1 MWMQPLSA
9 LTNLCLKPSTMATS
23 SEQTTHSLFG
33 RVRQWIS
40 DLFTNLSERIRFFVE
55 VLSSNFYTMI
65 LLVVIYLFYW
75 TFPQAKDLLLTINQE
90 HDGQIFLFFTSLVT
104 LAAISWYMPRVFY
117 NLAERRST
125 KEEGDYDS
133 SGTNNTMRDL
143 YMADFSEQ
151 RWDYNQKAPYNK
163 EEKEDCYRKHFRE
176 MMPRIL
182 ASALL
187 FLVTLGILNVGNEMN
202 NTDFPWRLN
211 AGLTLKISLLALL
224 GILLFER
231 GHEPVL
237 MSFNRWLNKRFEGRA
252 WWFMGAVLGL
262 MILLRLTK
270 GGGEDDLPAFFGLAI
285 LLSFSFLIFTII
297 RKQIPFFS
305 NDNLLRKVLATVAIS
320 LSLFFILI
328 NCVPWIAQQ
337 MNPLV
342 CANLAFV
349 CYLTILYGVRLWGA
363 SRGVAAVF
371 FLFVFIFTMAGL
383 SNSFRLHKVT
393 YEDRVIHPDHRLT
406 LEDYFD
412 AWLKDNQSA
421 VEKYLTTNPGEKYPV
436 VVVSAE
442 GGGSRAAYW
451 TSSVHKQLEKEIPGY
466 YDRHLFAM
474 TGASGGSTGNS
485 TYFAM
490 KRGGVS
496 AESMDEKTPK
506 MFKQNYLSSSL
517 TLLLGADLV
526 KDIFGLPI
534 GRDRAKRLE
543 REWSESLDVLL
554 EEEKENIFGAPYLS
568 LWYDRGSGENQ
579 LARPKSAL
587 DPLLFINTTQ
597 VQGAGHAIFSPVK
610 IDAKH
615 YKGMD
620 ILSSLAEEEDQ
631 AVAEGRTKVA
641 QTVPLITANLLN
653 ASFPY
658 INPAG
663 HVGNLGS
670 FVDAGYFD
678 NYGARTGAGI
688 LKALS
693 ELRENK
699 KGSQD
704 SLLYQQLEFV
714 SVLIR
719 NSTVEQKPSELKE
732 SGQLTAPLG
741 TMANLRTA
749 FNAHNFWD
757 LENSAD
763 HFFKVD
769 LRKVKMEHTQRLL
782 WREKTEDITPIVPLA
797 RYLSSIAIKA
807 MDASMQSLHED
818 PSSDLFKLEQQLK

>member
-1 MWMQPLSA
+1 MATSKEQATPSFISRSIQWITEL
-9 LTNLCLKPSTMATS
+9 LTNLS
-23 SEQTTHSLFG
+23 
-33 RVRQWIS
+33 
-40 DLFTNLSERIRFFVE
+40 NRIRFFVE
-55 VLSSNFYTMI
+55 VLSSNLYTFI
-65 LLVVIYLFYW
+65 LLIVIYLFYW

-90 HDGQIFLFFTSLVT
+90 HDGQIFLFFTSLMT

-117 NLAERRST
+117 NLAEKRNK
-125 KEEGDYDS
+125 KEAGDYETAA
-133 SGTNNTMRDL
+133 TNSTMRDL

-151 RWDYNQKAPYNK
+151 RWDYNQKAPYDHA
-163 EEKEDCYRKHFRE
+163 EKEDCYRKHFRE

-182 ASALL
+182 AASLL

-202 NTDFPWRLN
+202 NTEFPWRLN
-211 AGLTLKISLLALL
+211 AGLTLKISLLILIA
-224 GILLFER
+224 ILLFER
-231 GHEPVL
+231 GQEPIL
-237 MSFNRWLNKRFEGRA
+237 MSFNRWINKRFEGRA
-252 WWFMGAVLGL
+252 WWFIGSVLAL

-270 GGGEDDLPAFFGLAI
+270 APGEDGLPAFFGLSI
-285 LLSFSFLIFTII
+285 LLSFAFLIFTII
-297 RKQIPFFS
+297 RKQIPFFQ
-305 NDNLLRKVLATVAIS
+305 NDNLIRVILATTAIS

-328 NCVPWIAQQ
+328 NCIPSIAQYL
-337 MNPLV
+337 NPLV

-349 CYLTILYGVRLWGA
+349 CYLSILYGVRLWGA
-363 SRGVAAVF
+363 SRGIAAVF

-383 SNSFRLHKVT
+383 TNSFRLHAVSFK
-393 YEDRVIHPDHRLT
+393 ERLIHPDERLS
-406 LEDYFD
+406 LEAYFD
-412 AWLKDNQSA
+412 TWLKANQGSINSYLADNPDR
-421 VEKYLTTNPGEKYPV
+421 KFPV

-451 TSSVHKQLEKEIPGY
+451 TSSVHKQLETKVPAY
-466 YDRHLFAM
+466 YEQHLFAM

-490 KRGGVS
+490 KRGGLGTTQ
-496 AESMDEKTPK
+496 MDETGRK
-506 MFKQNYLSSSL
+506 MFEQNYLSSSL

-526 KDIFGLPI
+526 KDVFGIPL

-543 REWSESLDVLL
+543 REWTESLQELIGQVQDNAF
-554 EEEKENIFGAPYLS
+554 EASYLS
-568 LWYDRGSGENQ
+568 LWYEAVGGKPVRAKREM
-579 LARPKSAL
+579 

-597 VQGAGHAIFSPVK
+597 VQGAGHAIFSPVQVNPRHYEG
-610 IDAKH
+610 IDLLCA
-615 YKGMD
+615 
-620 ILSSLAEEEDQ
+620 LAEEEDQ
-631 AVAEGRTKVA
+631 KAKTGHTPRTVS
-641 QTVPLITANLLN
+641 LITANLLN

-663 HVGNLGS
+663 HIGRLGS

-688 LKALS
+688 LKSLS
-693 ELRENK
+693 ALREAK
-699 KGSQD
+699 KDTPD

-719 NSTVEQKPSELKE
+719 NSTVEQKPALLKE

-763 HFFKVD
+763 HFYLVD

-782 WREKTEDITPIVPLA
+782 WTYKTDEISPIVPLA
-797 RYLSSIAIKA
+797 RYLSPVAIKA
-807 MDASMQSLHED
+807 MDASLEVLSKD
-818 PSSDLFKLEQQLK
+818 PNSDLHQLIHNRLKK

>member
-1 MWMQPLSA
+1 MATSKGQATPSFFSRSIEWITEL
-9 LTNLCLKPSTMATS
+9 LTNLS
-23 SEQTTHSLFG
+23 
-33 RVRQWIS
+33 
-40 DLFTNLSERIRFFVE
+40 NRIRFFVE
-55 VLSSNFYTMI
+55 VLSSNFYTFI
-65 LLVVIYLFYW
+65 LLIVIYLFYW

-90 HDGQIFLFFTSLVT
+90 HDGQIFLFFTSLIT

-117 NLAERRST
+117 NLAEKRDKPAS
-125 KEEGDYDS
+125 GDYEATA
-133 SGTNNTMRDL
+133 TNSTMRDL

-151 RWDYNQKAPYNK
+151 RWDYNQKAPDDHA
-163 EEKEDCYRKHFRE
+163 EKEDCYRKHFRE

-182 ASALL
+182 AASLL

-202 NTDFPWRLN
+202 NTEFPWRLN
-211 AGLTLKISLLALL
+211 AGLTLKISLLILIT
-224 GILLFER
+224 ILLFER
-231 GHEPVL
+231 GQEPVL

-252 WWFMGAVLGL
+252 WWFIGSVLVL
-262 MILLRLTK
+262 ITLLRLTK
-270 GGGEDDLPAFFGLAI
+270 APGEDGLPAFFGLSI
-285 LLSFSFLIFTII
+285 LLSFAFLIFTII
-297 RKQIPFFS
+297 RKQIPFFQ
-305 NDNLLRKVLATVAIS
+305 NDNLIRVILATTAIS

-328 NCVPWIAQQ
+328 NCIPSLAQHL
-337 MNPLV
+337 NPLV

-363 SRGVAAVF
+363 SRGIAAVF

-383 SNSFRLHKVT
+383 TNSFRLHQVSLT
-393 YEDRVIHPDHRLT
+393 ERLIHPKQRLS
-406 LEDYFD
+406 LEVYFNK
-412 AWLKDNQSA
+412 WLNSNQESIKRFLA
-421 VEKYLTTNPGEKYPV
+421 EKPGRKFPV

-451 TSSVHKQLEKEIPGY
+451 TSSVHKQLEKEIPSY
-466 YDRHLFAM
+466 YEQHLFAM

-490 KRGGVS
+490 KQGGVNTTQ
-496 AESMDEKTPK
+496 MDKKGKE
-506 MFKQNYLSSSL
+506 MFEQNYLSSSL

-526 KDIFGLPI
+526 KDIFGIPL
-534 GRDRAKRLE
+534 GKDRAKRLE
-543 REWSESLDVLL
+543 REWTESLQGLIG
-554 EEEKENIFGAPYLS
+554 EKQENAFEAPYLS
-568 LWYDRGSGENQ
+568 LWYDTDGKKKVKVKP
-579 LARPKSAL
+579 AM

-597 VQGAGHAIFSPVK
+597 VQGDGHAIFSPVQV
-610 IDAKH
+610 DTQH
-615 YKGMD
+615 YEGID
-620 ILSSLAEEEDQ
+620 ILAALAKEEDKK
-631 AVAEGRTKVA
+631 AAAGHTP

-663 HVGNLGS
+663 HIGKLGS

-688 LKALS
+688 LKSLLA
-693 ELRENK
+693 LREAK
-699 KGSQD
+699 KETQD

-719 NSTVEQKPSELKE
+719 NSTVEEKQKSEVPRE

-763 HFFKVD
+763 HFYLVD
-769 LRKVKMEHTQRLL
+769 LKKVKMEHTQRLL
-782 WREKTEDITPIVPLA
+782 WTHKTDEISPIVPLA
-797 RYLSSIAIKA
+797 RYLSPVAINA
-807 MDASMQSLHED
+807 MDVSLDALSND
-818 PSSDLFKLEQQLK
+818 PDSDLYRLINDRLR

>member
-1 MWMQPLSA
+1 MATSKEQATPSFFSRSIQWITEL
-9 LTNLCLKPSTMATS
+9 LTNLS
-23 SEQTTHSLFG
+23 
-33 RVRQWIS
+33 
-40 DLFTNLSERIRFFVE
+40 NRIRFFVE
-55 VLSSNFYTMI
+55 VLSSNFYTFV
-65 LLVVIYLFYW
+65 LLIVIYLFYW

-90 HDGQIFLFFTSLVT
+90 HDGQIFLFFTSLMT

-117 NLAERRST
+117 NLAEKRNE
-125 KEEGDYDS
+125 KEVGNYEATTAS
-133 SGTNNTMRDL
+133 STMRDL

-151 RWDYNQKAPYNK
+151 RWDYDQKAPYDHA
-163 EEKEDCYRKHFRE
+163 EKEDCYRKHFRE

-182 ASALL
+182 AASLL

-202 NTDFPWRLN
+202 NTEFPWRLN
-211 AGLTLKISLLALL
+211 AGLTLKISLLILIT
-224 GILLFER
+224 ILLFER
-231 GHEPVL
+231 GQEPVL

-252 WWFMGAVLGL
+252 WWFIGSVLVL
-262 MILLRLTK
+262 IIILRLTK
-270 GGGEDDLPAFFGLAI
+270 AAGEDGLPAFFGLSI
-285 LLSFSFLIFTII
+285 LLSFAFLIFTII
-297 RKQIPFFS
+297 RKQIPFFQ
-305 NDNLLRKVLATVAIS
+305 NDNLIRVILATTAIS

-328 NCVPWIAQQ
+328 NCIPRIAQHL
-337 MNPLV
+337 NPLV

-363 SRGVAAVF
+363 SRGIAAVF
-371 FLFVFIFTMAGL
+371 FLFVFIFTMVGL
-383 SNSFRLHKVT
+383 TNSFRLHEVSFK
-393 YEDRVIHPDHRLT
+393 ERLIHPDQRLS

-412 AWLKDNQSA
+412 AWLKSNQDSISS
-421 VEKYLTTNPGEKYPV
+421 YLAKNPDRKFPV

-451 TSSVHKQLEKEIPGY
+451 TSSVHKQLEKEIPAY
-466 YDRHLFAM
+466 YERHLFAM

-490 KRGGVS
+490 KRGGVD
-496 AESMDEKTPK
+496 APQMDEKGK
-506 MFKQNYLSSSL
+506 EMFEQNYLSSSL

-526 KDIFGLPI
+526 KDVFGIPL

-543 REWSESLDVLL
+543 REWTESLQQLIG
-554 EEEKENIFGAPYLS
+554 EKQENVFGAPYLS
-568 LWYDRGSGENQ
+568 LWYDAASDKTGQVKPEM
-579 LARPKSAL
+579 

-597 VQGAGHAIFSPVK
+597 VQGAGHAIFSPVQV
-610 IDAKH
+610 DQRH
-615 YKGMD
+615 YEGMD
-620 ILSSLAEEEDQ
+620 LLAALAEEEDQ
-631 AVAEGRTKVA
+631 KATKTDHTPR
-641 QTVPLITANLLN
+641 TVPLITANLLN

-663 HVGNLGS
+663 HIGKLGS

-688 LKALS
+688 LKSLS
-693 ELRENK
+693 ALREAK
-699 KGSQD
+699 KETPD

-714 SVLIR
+714 SVLVR
-719 NSTVEQKPSELKE
+719 NSTVEQKPEVLRE

-763 HFFKVD
+763 HFYKVD
-769 LRKVKMEHTQRLL
+769 LKKVKMEHTQRLL
-782 WREKTEDITPIVPLA
+782 WTYKTDEISPIVPLA
-797 RYLSSIAIKA
+797 RYLSPVAINA
-807 MDASMQSLHED
+807 MDASLHALSED
-818 PSSDLFKLEQQLK
+818 PNSDLHRLINERLR

>member
-1 MWMQPLSA
+1 MGNASESA
-9 LTNLCLKPSTMATS
+9 KPSFISGILQWITELLTNLS
-23 SEQTTHSLFG
+23 
-33 RVRQWIS
+33 
-40 DLFTNLSERIRFFVE
+40 NRIRFFVE
-55 VLSSNFYTMI
+55 VLSSNLYTFI
-65 LLVVIYLFYW
+65 LLIVIYLFYW

-90 HDGQIFLFFTSLVT
+90 QDGQIFLFFTSLVT

-117 NLAERRST
+117 NLSEKRNKKQA
-125 KEEGDYDS
+125 GDYETSTGSDS
-133 SGTNNTMRDL
+133 MRDL
-143 YMADFSEQ
+143 YMADFSKQ
-151 RWDYNQKAPYNK
+151 RWDYNQKAPYDQA
-163 EEKEDCYRKHFRE
+163 EKEDCYRKHFRE

-182 ASALL
+182 AAALL

-202 NTDFPWRLN
+202 NTEFPWRLN
-211 AGLTLKISLLALL
+211 AGLTLKISLLILL

-231 GHEPVL
+231 GHEPIL
-237 MSFNRWLNKRFEGRA
+237 MSFNRWINKRFEGRA
-252 WWFMGAVLGL
+252 WWFIGAVLVL

-270 GGGEDDLPAFFGLAI
+270 APGEDGLPAFFGLSI
-285 LLSFSFLIFTII
+285 LLSFAFLIFTII

-305 NDNLLRKVLATVAIS
+305 NDNLLRVILATTAIS

-328 NCVPWIAQQ
+328 NCIPSIAQGL
-337 MNPLV
+337 NPLV

-349 CYLTILYGVRLWGA
+349 CYLSILYGVRLWGA

-371 FLFVFIFTMAGL
+371 FLLVFIFTMAGL
-383 SNSFRLHKVT
+383 TNSFRLHEVSFK
-393 YEDRVIHPDHRLT
+393 ERVIHPDQRLS

-412 AWLKDNQSA
+412 AWLKDNQEA
-421 VEKYLTTNPGEKYPV
+421 VNGYLDAEPNRKFPV
-436 VVVSAE
+436 IVVSAE

-466 YDRHLFAM
+466 YEHHLFAM

-485 TYFAM
+485 TYFGM
-490 KRGGVS
+490 KRGGID
-496 AESMDEKTPK
+496 AEQMDEKGEK

-526 KDIFGLPI
+526 KDIFGIPL

-543 REWSESLDVLL
+543 REWTESLQELIG
-554 EEEKENIFGAPYLS
+554 EGQENIFEAPYLS
-568 LWYDRGSGENQ
+568 LWYDVGNGKVAQ
-579 LARPKSAL
+579 PKSDM

-610 IDAKH
+610 VDPSH
-615 YKGMD
+615 YEGMD
-620 ILSSLAEEEDQ
+620 ILAALAAEEDQ
-631 AVAEGRTKVA
+631 RVQDEAGQNP

-663 HVGNLGS
+663 HVGSLGS

-688 LKALS
+688 LKSLS
-693 ELRENK
+693 ALREAK
-699 KGSQD
+699 KASPD
-704 SLLYQQLEFV
+704 SLLYQKLEFV
-714 SVLIR
+714 SVLVR
-719 NSTVEQKPSELKE
+719 NSTVEQKPEVLRE

-763 HFFKVD
+763 YFYKVD
-769 LRKVKMEHTQRLL
+769 LKKVKMQHKQRLL
-782 WREKTEDITPIVPLA
+782 WTHKVDEISPIVPLA
-797 RYLSSIAIKA
+797 RYLSPIALKA
-807 MDASMQSLHED
+807 MDASLDTLVQD
-818 PSSDLFKLEQQLK
+818 PNSDLHKLLNTRLR